1 MFPSAIISFSFT
13 STTAGQVV
21 PTKPKIKD
29 YLHTL
34 QLNHNPFGTPTA
46 ELELQIKSET
56 SPFFSYFVNLH
67 STQSGRP
74 LLDELRQNN
83 HTILYGTAGSGKT
96 TFYLNL
102 ESQCR
107 AIPDQTLVISHT
119 IGKSEAIETNTD
131 IPWDTLTQSLAV
143 DLFVQATEQFH
154 RLKSSAITHHLSEL
168 AAFWN
173 HYIPQFNRTLRSFL
187 KEDLKSHPKGLPIW
201 WLDRPA
207 VRYTSVEPDLYNF
220 WKALQTSPL
229 SHSALTAS
237 DGFWQGITLAKALG
251 YQRFYLL
258 VDVVDAPRRQKQ
270 DLYQQLLPLFDL
282 FQLTTTQPIYLKF
295 FLPMHWLAKIEM
307 MNLLPNQIPSFIIEW
322 CNSTDLQQLITHR
335 FRSAGSWIESLNAL
349 ASQEFA
355 GQLENQ
361 LIQQANGSP
370 RRLLQLIY
378 ALLDNHARRDPT
390 DPTITLSDWQKTRQA
405 FVLPSG

>member
-1 MFPSAIISFSFT
+1 M
-13 STTAGQVV
+13 
-21 PTKPKIKD
+21 KW
-29 YLHTL
+29 YLQTL
-34 QLNHNPFGTPTA
+34 QLNHNPFSPPTA
-46 ELELQIKSET
+46 ELELQIKSEA

-102 ESQCR
+102 EFQCR

-119 IGKSEAIETNTD
+119 IGKSEAIETNAD
-131 IPWDTLTQSLAV
+131 IPWATLTQSLAV

-154 RLKSSAITHHLSEL
+154 RLNPSAITHRLSEL

-173 HYIPQFNRTLRSFL
+173 RYIPQFNRTLRSFL

-207 VRYTSVEPDLYNF
+207 MRYTSTEPDLYNF
-220 WKALQTSPL
+220 WKALQASPL
-229 SHSALTAS
+229 PHSALTAS
-237 DGFWQGITLAKALG
+237 DGLWQGITLAKALG

-258 VDVVDAPRRQKQ
+258 VDVVDAPRHQKQ
-270 DLYQQLLPLFDL
+270 DIYQQLLPLFEL
-282 FQLTTTQPIYLKF
+282 FQFVATQPIYLKF
-295 FLPMHWLAKIEM
+295 FLPRRWQERIETM
-307 MNLLPNQIPSFIIEW
+307 YRLPNQIPSFIIEW
-322 CNSTDLQQLITHR
+322 QNPTDLQQLISNR
-335 FRSAGSWIESLNAL
+335 FRSAGSWVESLNAL

-355 GQLENQ
+355 GQLEAQ
-361 LIQQANGSP
+361 LIQQAEGSP
-370 RRLLQLIY
+370 RRLLHLIY

-390 DPTITLSDWQKTRQA
+390 DPMITVSDWQKTRQA